1 MIIAYENIK
10 LKIRIQYYVYFLI
23 HLNTFIFHIFLI
35 FFSIYG
41 FIIYVYEFSICNYN
55 NLTS

>member
-41 FIIYVYEFSICNYN
+41 FIIYVYEFSII
-55 NLTS
+55 L